1 MGTLIEEIFSR
12 KAGKTVQ
19 VGEILLLDV
28 DYIMSHDNTTPLAIK
43 AFREI
48 GKPIKDK
55 NRIVLHFD
63 HAYPAPNVLAA
74 ENHRK
79 IIDFVKEQELPY
91 LFKQGVCHQVMIE
104 EGFVT
109 PGSIIIGADS
119 HSNTY
124 GALGAFG
131 TGLGSTEIGVAW
143 VTGKCWF
150 KVPETIRIELSGQ
163 TQPGVYAK
171 DVMLHIAGLLGMD
184 GGTYRSVEFGGPYI
198 DGLPMHERIV
208 FPNMSTEIGA
218 KCGLIAADQVT
229 LDYLE
234 NETPAIGVQKN
245 SFQSLSTDFAHLP
258 WRAVPGDD
266 ADGKE
271 KDLKN
276 LRKSASSVEKTFL
289 ENYKGLFEQIRP
301 VDPRYERV
309 IEIDVSALGPQVA
322 CHPDVDNVKPL
333 EQVEGLEVQEIYIGT
348 CTNARYE
355 DLEIVASILKGKQV
369 HPYTRVIVTPASAR
383 IYKKAM
389 QNGLVDILMDAGCTV
404 TAPGCGACI
413 GRHGGILAAGER
425 ALTTM
430 NRNFIGRMGS
440 PLSEIYLASP
450 ATAAAS
456 ALTGKI
462 TDPRKVL

>member
-12 KAGKTVQ
+12 KAGRTVHA
-19 VGEILLLDV
+19 GEIVLLDV

-48 GKPIKDK
+48 GKPLLDK
-55 NRIVLHFD
+55 NRIVLHLD
-63 HAYPAPNVLAA
+63 HAYPAPNVMAA

-79 IIDFVKEQELPY
+79 IIDFVQEQELPH
-91 LFKQGVCHQVMIE
+91 LFMQGVCHQVMLE
-104 EGFVT
+104 EGFIT
-109 PGSIIIGADS
+109 PGAVVIGADS

-124 GALGAFG
+124 GVMGAFG
-131 TGLGSTEIGVAW
+131 AGLGSTEIAVAW

-150 KVPETIRIELSGQ
+150 KVPETIRIELRGR

-171 DVMLHIAGLLGMD
+171 DVMIHIAGLLGMD
-184 GGTYRSVEFGGPYI
+184 GGTYRSVEFGGEYI
-198 DGLPMHERIV
+198 ESLPMHERII

-229 LDYLE
+229 IDYLE
-234 NETPAIGVQKN
+234 NETPARGQG
-245 SFQSLSTDFAHLP
+245 Q
-258 WRAVPGDD
+258 
-266 ADGKE
+266 
-271 KDLKN
+271 
-276 LRKSASSVEKTFL
+276 
-289 ENYKGLFEQIRP
+289 FEQIRP
-301 VDPRYERV
+301 LNPRYERV
-309 IEIDVSALGPQVA
+309 LELDVSALTPQVA

-333 EQVEGLEVQEIYIGT
+333 TEVEGLEVQQVYIGT

-355 DLEIVASILKGKQV
+355 DLEIVANMLKGKHV
-369 HPYTRVIVTPASAR
+369 NPLVRVIVTPASQR

-389 QNGLVDILMDAGCTV
+389 QNGLIEILMDAGCTV
-404 TAPGCGACI
+404 TGTGCGACI

-450 ATAAAS
+450 ATAAAT
-456 ALTGKI
+456 ALTGRI
-462 TDPRKVL
+462 TDPRKMQNAE

>member
-12 KAGKTVQ
+12 KAGRPVQ
-19 VGEILLLDV
+19 AGEILLLDV

-48 GKPIKDK
+48 GKPIHDK
-55 NRIVLHFD
+55 NRVVLHLD

-79 IIDFVKEQELPY
+79 IIDFVKGQELPH
-91 LFKQGVCHQVMIE
+91 FFTQGVCHQVMLE

-109 PGSIIIGADS
+109 PGAIVIGADS

-124 GALGAFG
+124 GAMGAFG
-131 TGLGSTEIGVAW
+131 AGLGSTEIAVAW

-150 KVPETIRIELSGQ
+150 KVPETIRIELHGQ
-163 TQPGVYAK
+163 AQPGVYAK
-171 DVMLHIAGLLGMD
+171 DVMLHIAGLFGMD
-184 GGTYRSVEFGGPYI
+184 GGTYRSVEFGGSYI
-198 DGLPMHERIV
+198 DHLPMHERIV

-229 LDYLE
+229 IDYLN
-234 NETPAIGVQKN
+234 NETPAQG
-245 SFQSLSTDFAHLP
+245 P
-258 WRAVPGDD
+258 
-266 ADGKE
+266 
-271 KDLKN
+271 
-276 LRKSASSVEKTFL
+276 
-289 ENYKGLFEQIRP
+289 FEQIRP
-301 VDPRYERV
+301 VNPRYERV
-309 IEIDVSALGPQVA
+309 VEIDVSTLAPQVA

-333 EQVEGLEVQEIYIGT
+333 EEVLGLEVHEVYIGT

-355 DLEIVASILKGKQV
+355 DLEIVAGMLKGKHV
-369 HPYTRVIVTPASAR
+369 HPLTRVIVTPASQR

-389 QNGLVDILMDAGCTV
+389 QNGLLEILLDAGCTV
-404 TAPGCGACI
+404 TGTGCGACI

-450 ATAAAS
+450 ATAAAT
-456 ALTGKI
+456 ALTGHI
-462 TDPRKVL
+462 TDPREYLKNL

>member
-12 KAGKTVQ
+12 KAGKRVRA
-19 VGEILLLDV
+19 GEILFLVV

-48 GKPIKDK
+48 GKPIMDK
-55 NRIVLHFD
+55 NKIVLHLD
-63 HAYPAPNVLAA
+63 HAYPAPNIMAA

-79 IIDFVKEQELPY
+79 ILDFVKEQELPY
-91 LFKQGVCHQVMIE
+91 LFQQGVCHQVMIE

-150 KVPETIRIELSGQ
+150 KVPETVRVELHGQ

-171 DVMLHIAGLLGMD
+171 DVMIHIAGLLGMD
-184 GGTYRSVEFGGPYI
+184 GGTYRSVEFGGEYI
-198 DGLPMHERIV
+198 ENLPLHERII

-218 KCGLIAADQVT
+218 KCGLIAADEVT
-229 LDYLE
+229 VRYLE
-234 NETPAIGVQKN
+234 RETPA
-245 SFQSLSTDFAHLP
+245 
-258 WRAVPGDD
+258 
-266 ADGKE
+266 
-271 KDLKN
+271 
-276 LRKSASSVEKTFL
+276 
-289 ENYKGLFEQIRP
+289 KGPFERILP
-301 VDPRYERV
+301 VDPRYQRV
-309 IEIDVSALGPQVA
+309 LEIDVSNLTPQVA

-333 EQVEGLEVQEIYIGT
+333 AEVEGLEVHQVYVGT

-355 DLEIVASILKGKQV
+355 DLEIVANILKGKKV
-369 HPYTRVIVTPASAR
+369 NPFTRVIITPASAR
-383 IYKKAM
+383 IYRKALK
-389 QNGLVDILMDAGCTV
+389 NGLIEILMDAGCTV
-404 TAPGCGACI
+404 TGTGCGACI

-430 NRNFIGRMGS
+430 NRNFVGRMGS

-450 ATAAAS
+450 ATAAAT
-456 ALTGKI
+456 ALTGRI
-462 TDPRKVL
+462 TDPRTILETIS

>member
-1 MGTLIEEIFSR
+1 MGTLIEEILSR
-12 KAGKTVQ
+12 KAGRSVQ
-19 VGEILLLDV
+19 AGEILLLDV

-48 GKPIKDK
+48 GKPILDK
-55 NRIVLHFD
+55 NKIVLHLD

-79 IIDFVKEQELPY
+79 ILDFVKEQELLH
-91 LFKQGVCHQVMIE
+91 LFQQGVCHQVMIE

-124 GALGAFG
+124 GAMGAFG

-150 KVPETIRIELSGQ
+150 KVPETIRVELRGE

-171 DVMLHIAGLLGMD
+171 DVMIHIAGLLGMD
-184 GGTYRSVEFGGPYI
+184 GGTYRSVEFGGDYI
-198 DGLPMHERIV
+198 DNLPMHERII

-218 KCGLIAADQVT
+218 KCGLIAADDVT
-229 LDYLE
+229 IAYLE
-234 NETPAIGVQKN
+234 NETPATG
-245 SFQSLSTDFAHLP
+245 
-258 WRAVPGDD
+258 R
-266 ADGKE
+266 
-271 KDLKN
+271 
-276 LRKSASSVEKTFL
+276 
-289 ENYKGLFEQIRP
+289 FERIVP
-301 VDPRYERV
+301 VDPGYERV
-309 IEIDVSALGPQVA
+309 LEIDVLMLAPQVA

-333 EQVEGLEVQEIYIGT
+333 TEVEGLEVQEVYVGT

-355 DLEIVASILKGKQV
+355 DLEIVASMLKGRKV
-369 HPYTRVIVTPASAR
+369 NPFTRVIVTPASAR
-383 IYKKAM
+383 IYRKAM
-389 QNGLVDILMDAGCTV
+389 KNGLIEILMDAGCTV
-404 TAPGCGACI
+404 TGTGCGACI
-413 GRHGGILAAGER
+413 GRHGGILAPGER

-430 NRNFIGRMGS
+430 NRNFVGRMGS

-450 ATAAAS
+450 ATAAAT
-456 ALTGKI
+456 ALTGRI
-462 TDPRKVL
+462 TDPRGVIK

>member
-12 KAGKTVQ
+12 KAGRRVQ
-19 VGEILLLDV
+19 AGEIVLLDV

-48 GKPIKDK
+48 DKPIYDK
-55 NRIVLHFD
+55 NRIVLHLD

-79 IIDFVKEQELPY
+79 ILDFVREQELPH
-91 LFKQGVCHQVMIE
+91 LFMQGVCHQVMLE

-124 GALGAFG
+124 GVMGAFG
-131 TGLGSTEIGVAW
+131 AGLGSTEIAAAW

-150 KVPETIRIELSGQ
+150 KVPETIRIELRGQ

-171 DVMLHIAGLLGMD
+171 DVMIHIGGLLGMD
-184 GGTYRSVEFGGPYI
+184 GATYRAVEFGGEYI
-198 DGLPMHERIV
+198 ESLPMHERII

-229 LDYLE
+229 IDYLM
-234 NETPAIGVQKN
+234 NETPLGP
-245 SFQSLSTDFAHLP
+245 SLSALS
-258 WRAVPGDD
+258 
-266 ADGKE
+266 E
-271 KDLKN
+271 
-276 LRKSASSVEKTFL
+276 E
-289 ENYKGLFEQIRP
+289 EKGLTSSPGGRGAGVKGFEMIRP
-301 VDPRYERV
+301 EHPCYERV
-309 IEIDVSALGPQVA
+309 LEIDVSTLTPQVA

-333 EQVEGLEVQEIYIGT
+333 EQVEGLEINEVYIGT

-355 DLEIVASILKGKQV
+355 DLEIVANMLKGKRV
-369 HPYTRVIVTPASAR
+369 NPFVRVIVTPASQR

-389 QNGLVDILMDAGCTV
+389 QNGLIETLIDAGCVV
-404 TAPGCGACI
+404 TGTGCGACI
-413 GRHGGILAAGER
+413 GRHGGILAPGER

-430 NRNFIGRMGS
+430 NRNFVGRMGS
-440 PLSEIYLASP
+440 PLAEIYLASP
-450 ATAAAS
+450 ATAAAT
-456 ALTGKI
+456 ALTGRI
-462 TDPRKVL
+462 TDPRKVNGNL

>member
-12 KAGKTVQ
+12 KAGRPVQ
-19 VGEILLLDV
+19 AGEIVLLDV

-48 GKPIKDK
+48 GKPIHDK
-55 NRIVLHFD
+55 KRVVLHLD

-79 IIDFVKEQELPY
+79 ILDFVKEQELPH
-91 LFKQGVCHQVMIE
+91 LFMQGVCHQVMLE

-109 PGSIIIGADS
+109 PGAIVIGADS

-124 GALGAFG
+124 GVMGAFG
-131 TGLGSTEIGVAW
+131 AGLGSTEIAVAW

-150 KVPETIRIELSGQ
+150 KVPETIRIDLRGQ

-171 DVMLHIAGLLGMD
+171 DVMIHIAGMMGMD
-184 GGTYRSVEFGGPYI
+184 GGTYRSVEFDGEYI
-198 DGLPMHERIV
+198 DSLPMHERIV

-229 LDYLE
+229 IEYLT
-234 NETPAIGVQKN
+234 NETPA
-245 SFQSLSTDFAHLP
+245 
-258 WRAVPGDD
+258 
-266 ADGKE
+266 
-271 KDLKN
+271 
-276 LRKSASSVEKTFL
+276 
-289 ENYKGLFEQIRP
+289 KGPFEQIRP
-301 VDPRYERV
+301 VNPRYERV
-309 IEIDVSALGPQVA
+309 IEIDVSALTPQVA
-322 CHPDVDNVKPL
+322 RHPDVDNVKPL
-333 EQVEGLEVQEIYIGT
+333 AEVEGLEVHEVYIGT

-355 DLEIVASILKGKQV
+355 DLVIVAGMLKGKHV
-369 HPYTRVIVTPASAR
+369 HPLTRVIVTPASQR

-389 QNGLVDILMDAGCTV
+389 QTGLLEFLLDAGCTV
-404 TAPGCGACI
+404 TGTGCGACI

-450 ATAAAS
+450 ATAAAT
-456 ALTGKI
+456 ALTGRI
-462 TDPRKVL
+462 TDPRKYL

>member
-12 KAGKTVQ
+12 KAGRTVQ
-19 VGEILLLDV
+19 AGEILLLDV

-48 GKPIKDK
+48 GKPILDKD
-55 NRIVLHFD
+55 RIVLHLD

-91 LFKQGVCHQVMIE
+91 LFQQGVCHQVMIE

-124 GALGAFG
+124 GAMGAFG

-150 KVPETIRIELSGQ
+150 KVPETIRVELYGQ

-171 DVMLHIAGLLGMD
+171 DVMIHIAGLLGMD
-184 GGTYRSVEFGGPYI
+184 GGTYRSVEFGGEYI
-198 DGLPMHERIV
+198 DQLPMHERII

-229 LDYLE
+229 LDYLA
-234 NETPAIGVQKN
+234 NETPA
-245 SFQSLSTDFAHLP
+245 
-258 WRAVPGDD
+258 R
-266 ADGKE
+266 GK
-271 KDLKN
+271 
-276 LRKSASSVEKTFL
+276 
-289 ENYKGLFEQIRP
+289 GPFEQIRP
-301 VDPRYERV
+301 VNPRYERV
-309 IEIDVSALGPQVA
+309 LELDVSPLTPQVA

-333 EQVEGLEVQEIYIGT
+333 EQVVGLEVQEVYIGT

-355 DLEIVASILKGKQV
+355 DLEIVANMLKGRKV
-369 HPYTRVIVTPASAR
+369 NPFTRVIVTPASAR
-383 IYKKAM
+383 IYKKALR
-389 QNGLVDILMDAGCTV
+389 NGLIEILMDAGCTV
-404 TAPGCGACI
+404 TGTGCGACI
-413 GRHGGILAAGER
+413 GRHGGILAPGER

-450 ATAAAS
+450 ATAAAT
-456 ALTGKI
+456 ALTGRI
-462 TDPRKVL
+462 TDPRTILESF

>member
-1 MGTLIEEIFSR
+1 MKTATKVATTGEHMGTLIEEIFSR
-12 KAGKTVQ
+12 RAGKPVQ
-19 VGEILLLDV
+19 AGEILLLDV

-48 GKPIKDK
+48 GKPILDK
-55 NRIVLHFD
+55 SRIVIHLD
-63 HAYPAPNVLAA
+63 HAYPAPNIMAA

-79 IIDFVKEQELPY
+79 IIDFVKEQDLPY
-91 LFKQGVCHQVMIE
+91 LFQQGVCHQVMIE

-124 GALGAFG
+124 GAMGAFG
-131 TGLGSTEIGVAW
+131 TGLGSTEIGVSW

-150 KVPETIRIELSGQ
+150 KVPETIRIELHGQ
-163 TQPGVYAK
+163 TQAGVYAK
-171 DVMLHIAGLLGMD
+171 DVMIYLAGLLGMD
-184 GGTYRSVEFGGPYI
+184 GGTYRSVEFGGEYI
-198 DGLPMHERIV
+198 DQLPMHERII

-234 NETPAIGVQKN
+234 NETSA
-245 SFQSLSTDFAHLP
+245 
-258 WRAVPGDD
+258 
-266 ADGKE
+266 
-271 KDLKN
+271 KD
-276 LRKSASSVEKTFL
+276 
-289 ENYKGLFEQIRP
+289 KGPFEQIRP
-301 VDPRYERV
+301 VNPRYERV
-309 IEIDVSALGPQVA
+309 LELDVSALTPQVA

-333 EQVEGLEVQEIYIGT
+333 EQVEGLEVQEVYIGT

-355 DLEIVASILKGKQV
+355 DLEIVANMLKGRKV
-369 HPYTRVIVTPASAR
+369 NPFTRVIVTPASAR
-383 IYKKAM
+383 IYKKALK
-389 QNGLVDILMDAGCTV
+389 NGLIEILMDAGCTV
-404 TAPGCGACI
+404 TGTGCGACI
-413 GRHGGILAAGER
+413 GRHGGILAPGER

-450 ATAAAS
+450 ATAAAT
-456 ALTGKI
+456 ALTGRI
-462 TDPRKVL
+462 TDPRGILENL